1 MAADSMGLF
10 RRTRASKNAAAV
22 AETTTAA
29 PTPVPSAPGNEPPT
43 EWLDGHD
50 SDVFVCKRDEPTPA
64 PQPAVDPA
72 VTLFVSGWY
81 NVEPGELSWPFPS
94 MRAALDAV
102 RKMRNAIEWSIALGD
117 GYESLEDARAR
128 GMIVIE
134 QKS

>member
-22 AETTTAA
+22 DQTPAAA
-29 PTPVPSAPGNEPPT
+29 PTPAPSEPRT
-43 EWLDGHD
+43 EWVDDHD
-50 SDVFVCKRDEPTPA
+50 SDVFVCKRDEATPA

-72 VTLFVSGWY
+72 VTLFVTGWH
-81 NVEPGELSWPFPS
+81 NVEPGELSWAFPS

-102 RKMRNAIEWSIALGD
+102 RKMRNAIEWSIALGN
-117 GYESLEDARAR
+117 GYASIDEARAS